1 MKAAYITERPT
12 IGNLGD
18 KMQIGE
24 VPTPK
29 VVKPDEILVQVK
41 AFSINVDDI
50 HIMEGSFLGGL
61 PGMQR
66 KKGNDPLIVGSD
78 FAGVVTQ
85 VGSGVTTFKVGQRVC
100 GINHR
105 QSIFS
110 ESGTWAEYTVTKSD
124 NIVAFPESISFQHA
138 AALVMPLNVIHGM
151 LLDTKLNLKAKQKV
165 LVIGASGGIGS
176 MLVSILHKFY
186 PCNLH
191 VTGVCSGRNE
201 KFVRAL
207 GADQVVDY
215 TKGPIED
222 KFYPCNL
229 HVTGVCSGRNEKF
242 VRALGADQVVDY
254 TKGPIEDAL
263 NDDSDPYDVVFDMIG
278 GQSSYKTAKAI
289 LGKKGRFITPTGPV
303 EWVGDEVLTGLAQ
316 LAFISKMI
324 WYTVIMNYIPGSRPQ
339 YDLPVPSNLKDPTIF
354 NFAFENG
361 IIPQI
366 EKAVA
371 FEDQRGIA
379 EAIELVRSHRAKGKV
394 VVSMD

>member
-29 VVKPDEILVQVK
+29 DVKPDEILVQVK

-186 PCNLH
+186 PCNM
-191 VTGVCSGRNE
+191 
-201 KFVRAL
+201 
-207 GADQVVDY
+207 
-215 TKGPIED
+215 
-222 KFYPCNL
+222 

-324 WYTVIMNYIPGSRPQ
+324 WYTVIMNYIPGSHPQ
-339 YDLPVPSNLKDPTIF
+339 YDLPVPTNLKDPTIF